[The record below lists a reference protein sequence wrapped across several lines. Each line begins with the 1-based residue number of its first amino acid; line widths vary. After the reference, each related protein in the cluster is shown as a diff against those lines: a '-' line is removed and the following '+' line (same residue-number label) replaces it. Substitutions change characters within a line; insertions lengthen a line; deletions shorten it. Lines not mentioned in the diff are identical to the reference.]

1 MARGHEVIEKRV
13 DVVERFMSRGR
24 SARSIIAVIG
34 VFAIGVAIVPSAAA
48 QALSGSD
55 FQAGYI
61 ISDSNFYDSN
71 SMSVADI
78 QNFMNARVPSCSPAD
93 GVPCLKDYV
102 ESTTN
107 KAGTAGRCTSY
118 SGAAN
123 ESAATIIYRVG
134 QACGISP
141 KVILVTLEKEE
152 ALVTSRTPTAGRYK
166 IAMGYGCPDTAAC
179 DTTYYGFFNQV
190 WSAARQFRTYTA
202 TASQWSYHIGNVVVA
217 YSPNA
222 SCVKGTVNIQNQAT
236 ANLYIYTPYQ
246 PNTAAL
252 NNLRGSGDSCSA
264 YGNRNFWVLY
274 NDWFGSPTG
283 PTNPYGT
290 VDSIRT
296 GPLSATVTGWTIDP
310 DTDSPINVHV
320 YVDGV
325 FGNGATADINRPDV
339 AALGHGANHGYTT
352 TVTGLSP
359 GAHQICVFGINVLF
373 GTNTLFTC
381 QTVSGQAGSPF
392 GSIDTAT
399 TGAGSVTVTGWTI
412 DPDTA
417 ASVNVQILVDGV
429 ATPAIPANL
438 SRQDVAGAYPGYGG
452 AHGFSATATGVGG
465 GSHSICL
472 NVINTGAGVD
482 TDIWCSMLSV
492 PTGPPQGYLDSV
504 SASAGTVSV
513 SGWALDPDSANPIS
527 TQIFVDGQQRIAIT
541 SDGSRQ
547 DLQPL
552 GLGTNHGFV
561 GSTAISS
568 GTHSICAI
576 AINVGPGSNTN
587 LGCRKVTIATGAPF
601 GNVDSAFVTNGT
613 LTVHG
618 WSLDP
623 DALAPIDVHVFVDG
637 QLRVISHADG
647 DRPDVAVAY
656 GLGSMHGFAAPI
668 TPIAPGD
675 HTVCVYA
682 INVGPAMANPNLGCL
697 AVTAP

>member
-1 MARGHEVIEKRV
+1 MKKFI
-13 DVVERFMSRGR
+13 SRGR
-24 SARSIIAVIG
+24 LTQSVAIAIAVAVTAVG
-34 VFAIGVAIVPSAAA
+34 LVAVPSAPA

-61 ISDSNFYDSN
+61 ISDHNFFDSN
-71 SMSVADI
+71 SMSVAEI
-78 QNFMNARVPSCSPAD
+78 QSFLNSRVPSCASAG

-107 KAGTAGRCTSY
+107 RAGTSGRCASY
-118 SGAAN
+118 SGVAN

-152 ALVTSRTPTAGRYK
+152 GLVSSPAPTAGRYK

-217 YSPNA
+217 FSPVA

-236 ANLYIYTPYQ
+236 ANLYNYTPYQ
-246 PNTAAL
+246 PNTPAL

-264 YGNRNFWVLY
+264 YGNRNFWVYY

-283 PTNPYGT
+283 PTNPYGS

-296 GPLSATVTGWTIDP
+296 GPLSATVTGWAIDP
-310 DTDSPINVHV
+310 DTDSPINIHV

-325 FGNGATADINRPDV
+325 FGNGSTANISRPDL
-339 AALGHGANHGYTT
+339 ASLGHGQNHGYST

-359 GAHQICVFGINVLF
+359 GAHQICVFGLNALF

-381 QTVSGQAGSPF
+381 QTVTGQAGSPF

-399 TGAGSVTVTGWTI
+399 ASVGSVTVTGWTI

-417 ASVNVQILVDGV
+417 SSVDVQVLVDGI
-429 ATPAIPANL
+429 ATPATTANL
-438 SRQDVAGAYPGYGG
+438 SRPDVAGAYPDYGF
-452 AHGFSATATGVGG
+452 AHGFTATANGLTG
-465 GSHSICL
+465 GSHAICL
-472 NVINTGAGVD
+472 NILNVGAGSD
-482 TDIWCSMLSV
+482 TPIWCSTLVV
-492 PTGPPQGYLDSV
+492 PTGPPLGYLDSV
-504 SASAGTVSV
+504 SAIGGVVSV

-541 SDGSRQ
+541 SDGDRQ
-547 DLQPL
+547 DLQSL
-552 GLGTNHGFV
+552 GLGTKRGFTGATSV
-561 GSTAISS
+561 S
-568 GTHSICAI
+568 GGYHSVCAI
-576 AINVGPGSNTN
+576 AINVGPGSNTS
-587 LGCRKVTIATGAPF
+587 LGCRTVLVATGAPL
-601 GNVDSAFVTNGT
+601 GHVDSASVANGT
-613 LTVHG
+613 LTVNG
-618 WSLDP
+618 WSFDP
-623 DALAPIDVHVFVDG
+623 DTAASIDVHVFVDG

-647 DRPDVAVAY
+647 DRPDVAAAY
-656 GLGSMHGFAAPI
+656 GIGALHGFAAPI
-668 TPIAPGD
+668 TPIAAGA

-682 INVGPAMANPNLGCL
+682 INMGPPVANPNLGCL
-697 AVTAP
+697 AVTVT